1 MLLKDKVAII
11 TGAASARGLGFATA
25 KLFAENGAKV
35 VIIDLNGE
43 ASKTAAAAL
52 GEGHLGLAANVA
64 DEVQVQAA
72 IEQILAKY
80 GRVDVLVN
88 NAGITQPLKLMDI
101 KRANYDAVL
110 DVSLRGTLLMS
121 QAVIPTM
128 RAQKSGS
135 IVCISSV
142 SAQRGGGIFGGPH
155 YSAAK
160 AGVLGLARAM
170 ARELGPDNVR
180 VNCITPGLIQTDITA
195 GKLTDDMTANI
206 LAGIPMNRLGDA
218 VDIAR
223 AALFL
228 GSDLSS
234 YSTGITLDVNGGMLI
249 HLARHRD
256 EDHRITKSRCGGV
269 AYPPLRPANG
279 GSAGAGLYWPG
290 AGVCRCT
297 GYRLQP
303 RHDLSPG
310 RS

>member
-1 MLLKDKVAII
+1 MKIDLAGKVALVTASTAGIGFAI
-11 TGAASARGLGFATA
+11 AKGLAESGAEVILNGRSEQSVNAAIARLQNEVSGAKARPAIADLSDADGAAQLLRAVTG
-25 KLFAENGAKV
+25 
-35 VIIDLNGE
+35 
-43 ASKTAAAAL
+43 
-52 GEGHLGLAANVA
+52 
-64 DEVQVQAA
+64 
-72 IEQILAKY
+72 
-80 GRVDVLVN
+80 VDILVN

-218 VDIAR
+218 IDIAR

-249 HLARHRD
+249 H
-256 EDHRITKSRCGGV
+256 
-269 AYPPLRPANG
+269 
-279 GSAGAGLYWPG
+279 
-290 AGVCRCT
+290 
-297 GYRLQP
+297 
-303 RHDLSPG
+303 
-310 RS
+310 

>member
-1 MLLKDKVAII
+1 MHQ
-11 TGAASARGLGFATA
+11 GAASARGLGFATA

-218 VDIAR
+218 IDIAR

-249 HLARHRD
+249 H
-256 EDHRITKSRCGGV
+256 
-269 AYPPLRPANG
+269 
-279 GSAGAGLYWPG
+279 
-290 AGVCRCT
+290 
-297 GYRLQP
+297 
-303 RHDLSPG
+303 
-310 RS
+310 